1 MNLEHELNK
10 IDAFFNQMS
19 IEEFDNTL
27 EMCGINE
34 IESAE
39 SYGMKIHEN
48 EEINVEIE
56 VNEKLNIYS
65 KRSLKKIILLDTL
78 YKNNEHL
85 PLAV

>member
-48 EEINVEIE
+48 VEIE
-56 VNEKLNIYS
+56 VNEELNIYS

-78 YKNNEHL
+78 YKNNEYL